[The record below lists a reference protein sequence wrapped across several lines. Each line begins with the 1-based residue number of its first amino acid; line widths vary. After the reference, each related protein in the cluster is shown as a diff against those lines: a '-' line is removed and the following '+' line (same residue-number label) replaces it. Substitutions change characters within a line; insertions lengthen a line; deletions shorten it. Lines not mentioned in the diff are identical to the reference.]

1 MHLFLFII
9 LNRIFRSNRFGHLR
23 RVNIVA
29 GILVWHP
36 IGKKKMPGSEFYDDR
51 GEEIDRPA
59 GVRRR
64 QRKQNELMGREKRE
78 GAAKLSSE

>member
-1 MHLFLFII
+1 
-9 LNRIFRSNRFGHLR
+9 
-23 RVNIVA
+23 
-29 GILVWHP
+29 
-36 IGKKKMPGSEFYDDR
+36 MPGSEFYNDR